1 MKQLFVQNFK
11 EAYANNDL
19 LKCKHE
25 LLFLILEYNSEI
37 KDGLLYDHDLKYL
50 LFNANCILNPMGV
63 KYTSEDYEKHS
74 KILTETMRLC
84 EAINDPGKDTSAIFK
99 TDLVIDKK

>member
-37 KDGLLYDHDLKYL
+37 KDGLL
-50 LFNANCILNPMGV
+50 
-63 KYTSEDYEKHS
+63 
-74 KILTETMRLC
+74 
-84 EAINDPGKDTSAIFK
+84 
-99 TDLVIDKK
+99 